1 MQSNPIIISSR
12 YCGPSE
18 SGNGGYVCGRV
29 AKHLPKHLASCVVV
43 RLKAPPPLETEL
55 RIEAS
60 ETEARLLHESTVIA
74 EARGTE
80 LDLIPPPAPSFA
92 QAEAAANRYAGFTR
106 HAFPRCFVCGPQ
118 RIAGDGLRI
127 FPGSLGSDRPMVAS
141 PWIPDATLVNDAGSI
156 GTEFLWAALDC
167 PGAFAVMPVPE
178 TGKAAV
184 LGELCARIDGDV
196 VPGERCVVI
205 GWLLHMEG
213 RKRYAGT
220 ALFSAAGH
228 VVAVARATWLEVPA
242 SAFGG

>member
-1 MQSNPIIISSR
+1 MQSNSIIISSR

-18 SGNGGYVCGRV
+18 SGNGGYVCGQV
-29 AKHLPKHLASCVVV
+29 AKHLPGCVVV

-55 RIEAS
+55 QIEAS
-60 ETEARLLHESTVIA
+60 KTEARLLHESTVIA
-74 EARGTE
+74 EARVAQ
-80 LDLIPPPAPSFA
+80 LDLIMPPAPSFA
-92 QAEAAANRYAGFTR
+92 EAEAASRYYTGFTH

-118 RIAGDGLRI
+118 RTAGDGLQI
-127 FPGSLGSDRPMVAS
+127 FPGSLGSDPPMVATS
-141 PWIPDATLVNDAGSI
+141 WIPDASLVNDTGSI
-156 GTEFLWAALDC
+156 GTEFLWAVLDC

-196 VPGERCVVI
+196 APGERCVVI
-205 GWLLHMEG
+205 GWLLNIEG

-220 ALFSAAGH
+220 AVFSAEGH
-228 VVAVARATWLEVPA
+228 AVAVAKATWLEVPA